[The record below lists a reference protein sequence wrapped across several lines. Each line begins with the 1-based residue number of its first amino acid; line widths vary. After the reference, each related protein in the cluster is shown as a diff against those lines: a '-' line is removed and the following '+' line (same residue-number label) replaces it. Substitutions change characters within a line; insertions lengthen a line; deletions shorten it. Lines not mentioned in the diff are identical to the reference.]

1 MGASR
6 ARTGAS
12 ERGEIGI
19 GIMLAVVSTF
29 VVAVAIVH
37 LFMFL
42 YGQAVVRSA
51 LDEAV
56 RTASRVDGGPA
67 LCLRTANEVRDDLL
81 GGELG
86 DGVVFRC
93 VAEPDPAGT
102 RLVASAVARFRS
114 PMPGV
119 PALTVDLSATAIQE
133 MPASP

>member
-1 MGASR
+1 MITTVRSG
-6 ARTGAS
+6 GG

-19 GIMLAVVSTF
+19 GIMLAVVATF
-29 VVAVAIVH
+29 VVAVAVVH

-56 RTASRVDGGPA
+56 RTGSRVDGGPA
-67 LCLRTANEVRDDLL
+67 LCLQTATEVRDDLL
-81 GGELG
+81 GGQLG
-86 DGVVFRC
+86 DGVTFQC
-93 VAEPDPAGT
+93 EAERGPAGT

-119 PALTVDLSATAIQE
+119 PTLTLHLSATAIQE
-133 MPASP
+133 APASP

>member
-1 MGASR
+1 VVTTVRSG
-6 ARTGAS
+6 GG

-19 GIMLAVVSTF
+19 GIMLAVVATF
-29 VVAVAIVH
+29 VVAVAVVH

-67 LCLRTANEVRDDLL
+67 LCLQTATEVRDDLL
-81 GGELG
+81 GGQLG
-86 DGVVFRC
+86 DGVTFQC
-93 VAEPDPAGT
+93 EAERGPAGT

-119 PALTVDLSATAIQE
+119 PTLTLHLSATAIQE
-133 MPASP
+133 VPASP